1 MAETQ
6 VRVGIIGCGV
16 HAREVLLPAAQQAG
30 MEFAAVCDL
39 DRRLA
44 QRVSRRFGAFRAYQD
59 IRSMIDEMD
68 LDAVLVCGPPEMHAE
83 AAAIA
88 LQHRCHLWT
97 EMPAAPTAEEAERL
111 AGLADAQGLIAQPG
125 LMLRYAPAC
134 MRLRELVA
142 GEEFGAIRQ
151 IEVAWWPPEQHAHDD
166 APLFDLPHA
175 LDLVRFIG
183 GEVTGLSVA
192 RAGSDGSLAALL
204 ALESGAVAT
213 VSFASPARCPRER
226 IVVASEDAVAIAE
239 DRRTITLRHAAREDS
254 SVWSP
259 DRAGAGRLS
268 GILPEMEA
276 FAAAIAGEGPRGA
289 SLHDAARA
297 MRLGEMVRAGL
308 NEGLRWNGTGA
319 DG

>member
-166 APLFDLPHA
+166 APLFERFFFVSSASPLDVRAVRAAAERLAADPARAERDGLA
-175 LDLVRFIG
+175 LDPK
-183 GEVTGLSVA
+183 
-192 RAGSDGSLAALL
+192 ALQISFTVKK
-204 ALESGAVAT
+204 ESG
-213 VSFASPARCPRER
+213 R
-226 IVVASEDAVAIAE
+226 
-239 DRRTITLRHAAREDS
+239 
-254 SVWSP
+254 
-259 DRAGAGRLS
+259 
-268 GILPEMEA
+268 
-276 FAAAIAGEGPRGA
+276 
-289 SLHDAARA
+289 
-297 MRLGEMVRAGL
+297 
-308 NEGLRWNGTGA
+308 
-319 DG
+319 